1 MGALNNKNVMH
12 FSNFILNAFILYGL
26 RLGAHFTQSYVATYF
41 SERLAIDIRKDVFEK
56 LLQLPPRFHQ
66 SHALGTSLTKVQSD
80 VQKIRDGLVM
90 IFFEIIPQ
98 SITLVAIIGY
108 LIYLNW
114 KLTVFALVLAPV
126 FVIIISK
133 LAEYLKKLFSHI
145 QKKTEVV
152 THILQESLQHY
163 QFIQAYGLNQK
174 VVNRFKKESIRQLFL
189 QMKSIKVRNIG
200 EGSIA
205 YLQFVVIL
213 LVIWFGGYEMAN
225 GNLTGSELAAFFA
238 GIMLLMD
245 PVISLSKIYNQT
257 QEVLISMKRVIEII
271 QTEHGNTQSSKQL
284 TTPISGAIEIH
295 KLSFRY
301 NQDQAVLDDLNISVP
316 AGQTVAIVG
325 PSGAGKSTLVNLIL
339 QFYQPST
346 GDIMIDGISLNDYHT
361 DYFRSQ
367 LAYVSQDSVLFKG
380 TILEN
385 VRFGNLDASIDAV
398 KQACEEAN
406 AWEFI
411 NAFPKGLYTKVGDRG
426 TRLSGGQKQ
435 RIAIARAILR
445 DPKILILD
453 EATSALDSKS
463 EELVQQAL
471 EKIKQNRT
479 TIIIAHRLSTIQ
491 SADQIVVLENGN
503 LIQTGTHQE
512 LIQSAGLY
520 AKLYQIQHQQNES

>member
-1 MGALNNKNVMH
+1 
-12 FSNFILNAFILYGL
+12 
-26 RLGAHFTQSYVATYF
+26 
-41 SERLAIDIRKDVFEK
+41 
-56 LLQLPPRFHQ
+56 
-66 SHALGTSLTKVQSD
+66 
-80 VQKIRDGLVM
+80 
-90 IFFEIIPQ
+90 
-98 SITLVAIIGY
+98 
-108 LIYLNW
+108 
-114 KLTVFALVLAPV
+114 
-126 FVIIISK
+126 
-133 LAEYLKKLFSHI
+133 
-145 QKKTEVV
+145 
-152 THILQESLQHY
+152 
-163 QFIQAYGLNQK
+163 
-174 VVNRFKKESIRQLFL
+174 
-189 QMKSIKVRNIG
+189 MKSIKVRNIG